1 MLVRATKLGYIG
13 NKRIKEGE
21 LFELKDMK
29 IAVVD
34 PKTGLLKDEKKIIT
48 AEQQFSEYWMEK
60 VSKEEE
66 KKSPKK
72 AIKPDLNDNEEV
84 I

>member
-34 PKTGLLKDEKKIIT
+34 SKTGLLKDEKKIIT